1 MTMKGLWVWSAD
13 QESQVQIIDRLRG
26 TAVVDALMAL
36 SKNKTGL
43 SNAQL
48 DMLMDNSSQ
57 WNSLSTLSQLLA
69 LGFAEYRVNIFGDSG
84 KYLITELGQD
94 VLNRLAPSIVPF
106 RSKPRSILAF
116 FWSNDW

>member
-1 MTMKGLWVWSAD
+1 MMKGFWIWPAN
-13 QESQVQIIDRLRG
+13 QESQARIIDRLRG
-26 TAVVDALMAL
+26 TAIADVLTAL

-48 DMLMDNSSQ
+48 DMLMDNNSQ
-57 WNSLSTLSQLLA
+57 WNSISTLSQLLA

-84 KYLITELGQD
+84 KYLITELGRD
-94 VLNRLAPSIVPF
+94 ALDRLAPSIVPF